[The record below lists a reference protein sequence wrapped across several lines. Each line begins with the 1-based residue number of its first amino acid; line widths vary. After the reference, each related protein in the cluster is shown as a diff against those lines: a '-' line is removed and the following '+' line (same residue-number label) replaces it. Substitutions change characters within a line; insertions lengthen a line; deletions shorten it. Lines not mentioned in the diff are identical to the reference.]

1 MVYKNN
7 SNLSVKTPHQTA
19 SVRRMFPRRK
29 LIRDLMAG
37 RSDSYGHID
46 IGHSG
51 GGGYDH
57 LSGEGYGTSGVEG
70 YSGGGVYGH
79 SGGGGYDSGLS
90 HLTGGSGGYGHS
102 GGYEHPI
109 SYSHDSYGHG
119 ASYGSYGKMDCP
131 GIPIALL
138 LTTLLGIGILGFIL
152 FTKITAA
159 GRRKR
164 NANDGCSSLLPLE
177 EILKVVDFGMIC
189 FYYLLHISYIYMYLD
204 FLN

>member
-1 MVYKNN
+1 M
-7 SNLSVKTPHQTA
+7 L
-19 SVRRMFPRRK
+19 RRRK

-37 RSDSYGHID
+37 RSDSYSHID

-51 GGGYDH
+51 GGGYGH
-57 LSGEGYGTSGVEG
+57 
-70 YSGGGVYGH
+70 SGGGYENLGVGGYAH

-90 HLTGGSGGYGHS
+90 HLSGGYG

-119 ASYGSYGKMDCP
+119 ASYGGYGKMDCP

-164 NANDGCSSLLPLE
+164 NAKDGPSSFE
-177 EILKVVDFGMIC
+177 DFLNFVYLGMIC
-189 FYYLLHISYIYMYLD
+189 SYYV
-204 FLN
+204 FTAR

>member
-1 MVYKNN
+1 M
-7 SNLSVKTPHQTA
+7 LS
-19 SVRRMFPRRK
+19 RRK
-29 LIRDLMAG
+29 FIRDLMAG

-51 GGGYDH
+51 GGGYSSGGYDH
-57 LSGEGYGTSGVEG
+57 LGHSGGGGYGHSRGEGYS
-70 YSGGGVYGH
+70 SGGYHLGGGEYGH

-102 GGYEHPI
+102 VGGYEHPI

-119 ASYGSYGKMDCP
+119 ASYGNYGKMDCP
-131 GIPIALL
+131 GIPFALL

-177 EILKVVDFGMIC
+177 DILKVVYFGMIC
-189 FYYLLHISYIYMYLD
+189 FYYYTYIQTD
-204 FLN
+204 RIAFRT

>member
-1 MVYKNN
+1 
-7 SNLSVKTPHQTA
+7 
-19 SVRRMFPRRK
+19 
-29 LIRDLMAG
+29 MAG

-51 GGGYDH
+51 GGGYGFSSGGGYGH
-57 LSGEGYGTSGVEG
+57 SSGEGYGHSSGEG
-70 YSGGGVYGH
+70 YGHSTGEGYGHALSGGDYHHLGGGGYGH
-79 SGGGGYDSGLS
+79 SGGGGY
-90 HLTGGSGGYGHS
+90 
-102 GGYEHPI
+102 EQPI

-164 NANDGCSSLLPLE
+164 NAKDGPSSLLPFEDFLN
-177 EILKVVDFGMIC
+177 VVYLGMIC
-189 FYYLLHISYIYMYLD
+189 SYNV
-204 FLN
+204 FTAR

>member
-1 MVYKNN
+1 M
-7 SNLSVKTPHQTA
+7 LT
-19 SVRRMFPRRK
+19 RRK
-29 LIRDLMAG
+29 LIQDLMAG

-51 GGGYDH
+51 GGGYGHTGGGYDH
-57 LSGEGYGTSGVEG
+57 L
-70 YSGGGVYGH
+70 GGGGYGH

-90 HLTGGSGGYGHS
+90 HLSGGYGHS
-102 GGYEHPI
+102 GGGYEHPI

-138 LTTLLGIGILGFIL
+138 LTTLLGIGLLGFIL
-152 FTKITAA
+152 FTKIQGA

-164 NANDGCSSLLPLE
+164 NANDGWSSLLPLE
-177 EILKVVDFGMIC
+177 DFLKVVDFGMIC
-189 FYYLLHISYIYMYLD
+189 FYYTHR
-204 FLN
+204 